1 MPLKKSPTVYDVAE
15 HAGVSIA
22 TVSRVLRGPEKVAA
36 GTRERVLSAVQELGY
51 VPNASARGLAGR
63 RTGVLG
69 LLIPGHDIP
78 ATSSRPTDVDG
89 EVEFL
94 EDHDDSHAGPLRNR
108 YFEQLVQGAE
118 AAAWRDGYA
127 LLIAAG
133 TSVSRDVVLRDLTGR
148 VDGLAVVSRT
158 VPDDLIERAARSVP
172 LVLVA
177 GEIRGATDSVRV
189 DNRGGMSALTRHILT
204 VKPPGPVVYLAGPPN
219 SPDATARELG
229 FRDAV
234 ASHDGPWHRVLAD
247 FSWQGGYD
255 ALGEQLRSGA
265 PGAVIGANDQ
275 SALGALAALQEAG
288 IRVPEQCVVTG
299 FDGIDEA
306 RYSRPRLTTVRQPMT
321 DLGIRAVEALLRRIA
336 DPDAEPLDLQLPVD
350 VLLRD
355 SSGRAAPAT

>member
-1 MPLKKSPTVYDVAE
+1 MPLKKSPTVYDVAA

-22 TVSRVLRGPEKVAA
+22 TVSRVLRGPDKVAA
-36 GTRERVLSAVQELGY
+36 GTRERVLSAVQELEY
-51 VPNASARGLAGR
+51 IPNASARGLAGR

-78 ATSSRPTDVDG
+78 ATSHGRTDTATT
-89 EVEFL
+89 VEFL
-94 EDHDDSHAGPLRNR
+94 DDHDNSHAGFLRNR

-133 TSVSRDVVLRDLTGR
+133 TSVSRDVMLRDLTGR
-148 VDGLAVVSRT
+148 VDGLVVVSRT
-158 VPDDLIERAARSVP
+158 VPDELIERAAHSVP

-177 GEIRGATDSVRV
+177 GDLPGTTDSVRV
-189 DNRGGMSALTRHILT
+189 DNRGGMSALARYILR
-204 VKPPGPVVYLAGPPN
+204 VKPPGPVIYLAGPPN
-219 SPDATARELG
+219 SPDAAARELG
-229 FRDAV
+229 FRDAI
-234 ASHDGPWHRVLAD
+234 AAHPDRWHSALAE
-247 FSWQGGYD
+247 FTFQGGHGAIVD
-255 ALGEQLRSGA
+255 QLRTEA

-288 IRVPEQCVVTG
+288 ILVPEDCVVTG

-306 RYSRPRLTTVRQPMT
+306 RYSRPGLTTVRQPMT
-321 DLGIRAVEALLRRIA
+321 DLGVHAVDVLLRRIA
-336 DPDAEPLDLQLPVD
+336 HPDAEPHDLQLPVD

-355 SSGRAAPAT
+355 SSGRRKPD